1 MPPVDSAGD
10 YTITSGTAFG
20 PSTPVWTYQGTPA
33 TAFYSSEISGC
44 QRLPNGNTLICEG
57 VKGNLFEVT
66 SAGACVWQYLCPVTD
81 SPLTQGGSIPVDPG
95 HADQYMNAVFRVYR
109 YGTTYA
115 GLLGRDLTSQGTIEL
130 PLNQTLRMASVTRT
144 SGATSGSSPMAMS
157 WVSLPD
163 KAYQVQFSTSLTT
176 GTWTTIATVQSIGT
190 LMTFTDTD
198 STRLGQQKGFYRVAL
213 AP

>member
-1 MPPVDSAGD
+1 
-10 YTITSGTAFG
+10 
-20 PSTPVWTYQGTPA
+20 
-33 TAFYSSEISGC
+33 
-44 QRLPNGNTLICEG
+44 
-57 VKGNLFEVT
+57 
-66 SAGACVWQYLCPVTD
+66 
-81 SPLTQGGSIPVDPG
+81 
-95 HADQYMNAVFRVYR
+95 
-109 YGTTYA
+109 
-115 GLLGRDLTSQGTIEL
+115 
-130 PLNQTLRMASVTRT
+130 
-144 SGATSGSSPMAMS
+144 MAMS